1 MNNEEKALKIAVGTV
16 SERTR
21 NHPSNLP
28 HIIIVKDACIEMA
41 QWKDE
46 QLKQTREDAKSLYNE
61 ISDCIDRL
69 IKSRL
74 SKNGIGESNALQQM
88 ESIMVKT
95 QQFLTYINEL

>member
-1 MNNEEKALKIAVGTV
+1 MTDEQKADELGFKFFPDEANIWARANLEAKKCAIAC
-16 SERTR
+16 
-21 NHPSNLP
+21 L
-28 HIIIVKDACIEMA
+28 EMS

-46 QLKQTREDAKSLYNE
+46 QLKQTREDAKSLHDE

-69 IKSRL
+69 VKSRL

-95 QQFLTYINEL
+95 QQFLQTI

>member
-46 QLKQTREDAKSLYNE
+46 QLANCIERLEKEYIKNSGKGLLSNEEIAAKLATLKRIE
-61 ISDCIDRL
+61 EEMKIRKI
-69 IKSRL
+69 
-74 SKNGIGESNALQQM
+74 
-88 ESIMVKT
+88 
-95 QQFLTYINEL
+95 